1 MTATAVSAAVGSFI
15 VGLCGDDLR
24 GGNPQTTRGNEGQST
39 KLSGPLAGGR
49 WLVMKKGNHSFFVKK
64 TTIY

>member
-24 GGNPQTTRGNEGQST
+24 GGKPANHEGNEGQST
-39 KLSGPLAGGR
+39 ELSGPLAGG
-49 WLVMKKGNHSFFVKK
+49 
-64 TTIY
+64 